1 MMIKKISLAAS
12 LIVACSSTSG
22 FAGDLDDG
30 IALDTPIND
39 DLQLGI
45 NVEFIKRNAKA
56 KAKRGA
62 SNKNSGCH
70 GAGNQTFGAGANLK
84 GATIVNLSNNK
95 GASTVCIKD

>member
-1 MMIKKISLAAS
+1 MMIKQTTIAA
-12 LIVACSSTSG
+12 LLFVTCSPG

-62 SNKNSGCH
+62 SKKNSGCH